1 VTTSIPTQYQKDGFS
16 GNQVF
21 SDDWLVFFFFLFW
34 AIQNGVVD
42 SFTVALGQK
51 LRTISSL

>member
-1 VTTSIPTQYQKDGFS
+1 VTTSIPTQDRKEGFS

-21 SDDWLVFFFFLFW
+21 LDDWLVFFFFLFG

-42 SFTVALGQK
+42 SFAGALGQK
-51 LRTISSL
+51 LRTIASL